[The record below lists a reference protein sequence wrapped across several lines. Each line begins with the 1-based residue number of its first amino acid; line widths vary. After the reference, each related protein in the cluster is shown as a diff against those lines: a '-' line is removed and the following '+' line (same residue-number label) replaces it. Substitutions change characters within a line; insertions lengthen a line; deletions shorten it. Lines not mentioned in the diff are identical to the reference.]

1 MNPSIILSENFL
13 EYPEV
18 SSERERP
25 PVVTGMFY
33 PPVVKHTES
42 WEIRTIGFNLQ
53 IGEDHGTSQT
63 YQRSMY
69 NYESMMYHVVCD
81 IGICW

>member
-1 MNPSIILSENFL
+1 MSIHGLFPWLFHSHLYNKNPIILRENVMNPSIILSENFL

-42 WEIRTIGFNLQ
+42 WEIRTMGV
-53 IGEDHGTSQT
+53 
-63 YQRSMY
+63 RS
-69 NYESMMYHVVCD
+69 S
-81 IGICW
+81 GSICK